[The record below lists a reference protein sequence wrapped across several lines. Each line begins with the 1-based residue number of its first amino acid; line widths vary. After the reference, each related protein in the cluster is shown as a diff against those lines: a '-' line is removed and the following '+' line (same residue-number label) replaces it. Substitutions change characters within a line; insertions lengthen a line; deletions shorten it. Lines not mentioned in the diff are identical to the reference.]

1 MRVKSVNYSTVFIC
15 DVIFLMLMYLIPTL
29 SHLTS
34 WTLYMFEP
42 MRCVLLLNL
51 LVLGNKKN
59 AYLMAITLP
68 LFSYF
73 VGSHPVLVKS
83 LIMTIELVMNIW
95 LFDMFTR
102 KVANCM
108 LAMLLSIL
116 VSKALYYSLKYVSI
130 SFGLLNTDIVDT
142 NIFIQLMV
150 ALIIS
155 MLFVKYTERKV

>member
-34 WTLYMFEP
+34 WPLYMFEP

-95 LFDMFTR
+95 LFDMFSR

>member
-34 WTLYMFEP
+34 WPLYMFEP

-116 VSKALYYSLKYVSI
+116 VSKAL
-130 SFGLLNTDIVDT
+130 
-142 NIFIQLMV
+142 
-150 ALIIS
+150 
-155 MLFVKYTERKV
+155 

>member
-34 WTLYMFEP
+34 WPLYMCEP

-102 KVANCM
+102 KVANSM

-116 VSKALYYSLKYVSI
+116 VSKALYYFLKYVCI
-130 SFGLLNTDIVDT
+130 SFGLLNTEIVDT
-142 NIFIQLMV
+142 NIYIQLIV

-155 MLFVKYTERKV
+155 LLFVKYTEKKV

>member
-1 MRVKSVNYSTVFIC
+1 
-15 DVIFLMLMYLIPTL
+15 MLMYLIPTL

-34 WTLYMFEP
+34 WPLYMFEP

-130 SFGLLNTDIVDT
+130 SFGLLNTDIVDI

>member
-34 WTLYMFEP
+34 WPLYMCEP

>member
-1 MRVKSVNYSTVFIC
+1 
-15 DVIFLMLMYLIPTL
+15 MLMYLIPTL

-34 WTLYMFEP
+34 WPLYMFEP

>member
-34 WTLYMFEP
+34 WPLYMFEP